1 MLNIT
6 TFLNHLITTGGASLI
21 EKNEFKNQYKITEL
35 TINEEGKLCYRV
47 INEVYDKPYI
57 VDGKINPSAKLELS
71 MIYDYSEEAF
81 NIEDILAYIIKS
93 DFNNFETA
101 IRSEDIEH
109 TNDEIIAS
117 LLAMVSAMLKISTHS
132 LVCSH
137 CTEDNYLSRYLLESM
152 ASNSQNQETT
162 SIEDIDLLERK
173 LLERHNIIQS
183 TGELLSNK
191 ETDHDTYTKVAYEW
205 IDLYDDRAPLS
216 LKCR

>member
-47 INEVYDKPYI
+47 INEGYDKPYI

-93 DFNNFETA
+93 DFNDFETA
-101 IRSEDIEH
+101 IRGEDIEH
-109 TNDEIIAS
+109 TNDEIIAP